1 MAVVQNTSASNI
13 TALDFSSTSTS
24 ALTLTGDSTDNTLIG
39 GAGNDTATTGTGS
52 DTVLTWGGD
61 DSITINGS
69 GNKTI
74 DGGAGTDSLS
84 ITYSGISGLDGFT
97 VSSSGSTISLTD
109 SSNNVI
115 NYSGI
120 ENLSVNSKSYTYI
133 NNGAINSGDGGISNA
148 YWGATDSQIISA
160 GSTVWYAQNIGTAF
174 SGLSASDNLAY
185 IGSASGETVNL
196 NIDRSSTY
204 TGNLTMTLGDGSDS
218 ILSAK
223 IKNDDSINMGAG
235 DDTMYVM
242 VSGSNGTPSLS
253 SLNMTLLDGGT
264 GTDTLAFEESTV
276 ANGTT
281 LNLTTGGA
289 TNFENLR
296 GSASNETLN
305 GDANANVLSGVGG
318 NDTLNG
324 LGGNDILYAN
334 AANGGA
340 ASSDSGTDNL
350 YGGAGDDQLF
360 GSAGENILDGGAGSD
375 TLTGGNGSDTF
386 VVRAADS
393 GSDTITDFT
402 SDDVLGLV
410 DGLALADI
418 STTVNGSNT
427 EIYAS
432 SNLLVTLEN
441 YTSTLVAGD
450 DYVVY
455 EL

>member
-1 MAVVQNTSASNI
+1 
-13 TALDFSSTSTS
+13 
-24 ALTLTGDSTDNTLIG
+24 
-39 GAGNDTATTGTGS
+39 
-52 DTVLTWGGD
+52 GD

-84 ITYSGISGLDGFT
+84 ITYSGISGLDSFT

-115 NYSGI
+115 SYSGI

-185 IGSASGETVNL
+185 VGSASGETVNL

-223 IKNDDSINMGAG
+223 IKNGDSINMGAG

-360 GSAGENILDGGAGSD
+360 GSAGENILDGGTGSD

-386 VVRAADS
+386 VLRKNDSDASASAADI
-393 GSDTITDFT
+393 ITDFT
-402 SDDVLGLV
+402 DGTDVFGLV
-410 DGLALADI
+410 SDLTFDDLTIAQSDGSAVSSSHTIISRTGEVMAVVQNTSASNITALDF
-418 STTVNGSNT
+418 
-427 EIYAS
+427 S
-432 SNLLVTLEN
+432 S
-441 YTSTLVAGD
+441 TSTSALTLTGDSTDNTLIGGAGNDTATTGTGSDTVLTWGGD
-450 DYVVY
+450 DSITING
-455 EL
+455 